1 MIKRLIDV
9 VASAAGLVLVSPL
22 LAAAAVAIKV
32 TSPGPVLFHQERVG
46 RGFRPFRI
54 LKLRTMHVRPPGP
67 HLQITAGGDPRVTR
81 VGRMLRRLKIDELP
95 QLVNVL
101 RGDMSL
107 VGPRPEV
114 PQYVEMF
121 RADYEEVLRCRPG
134 ITDLASIK
142 YRDEEAVLAA
152 AADPERA
159 YVTTVLPDKI
169 ALAKEYVRTRSL
181 GLDLQILARTLRIL

>member
-9 VASAAGLVLVSPL
+9 AGSAIGLLLVSPL
-22 LAAAAVAIKV
+22 LAVAAIAIKL
-32 TSPGPVLFHQERVG
+32 TSPGPVLFRQERIG

-54 LKLRTMHVRPPGP
+54 LKLRTMHVRPPGE

-81 VGRMLRRLKIDELP
+81 VGRVLRRLKIDELP

-114 PQYVEMF
+114 GRYVEMF

-142 YRDEEAVLAA
+142 YRDEEAILAA
-152 AADPERA
+152 AADPEDA
-159 YVTTVLPDKI
+159 YVTAVLPDKI
-169 ALAKEYVRTRSL
+169 ALAKEYVRTRSTR
-181 GLDLQILARTLRIL
+181 LDLQIMARTLRIL

>member
-1 MIKRLIDV
+1 MTKRLIDIV
-9 VASAAGLVLVSPL
+9 VSAAGLLLVSPL
-22 LAAAAVAIKV
+22 LLLAAIAIKV
-32 TSPGPVLFHQERVG
+32 TSPGPVLFQQERVG
-46 RGFRPFRI
+46 REFRPFRI

-67 HLQITAGGDPRVTR
+67 HLQITSGGDPRVTA
-81 VGRMLRRLKIDELP
+81 VGWLLRRLKVDELP

-114 PQYVEMF
+114 PRYVEMF
-121 RADYEEVLRCRPG
+121 RAEYEEVLLCRPG

-142 YRDEEAVLAA
+142 YRDEEAILARA
-152 AADPERA
+152 RDPEET

-169 ALAKEYVRTRSL
+169 ALAREYVRTRSTR
-181 GLDLQILARTLRIL
+181 LDLQIIARTLRIL